1 MVLCYP
7 LKNKTSE
14 KLQLTNRIK
23 FSKDEWVM
31 CSKNFTQVPE
41 VVRENRLLPAGFN
54 YIVLIILIKKL
65 IAVGLISDDTNV
77 DFNVFMFI

>member
-1 MVLCYP
+1 
-7 LKNKTSE
+7 
-14 KLQLTNRIK
+14 
-23 FSKDEWVM
+23 M

-41 VVRENRLLPAGFN
+41 VVRENRLLPTGFN

-77 DFNVFMFI
+77 DFNVLMFI

>member
-1 MVLCYP
+1 
-7 LKNKTSE
+7 
-14 KLQLTNRIK
+14 
-23 FSKDEWVM
+23 M

-41 VVRENRLLPAGFN
+41 VVRENRLLPTGFN
-54 YIVLIILIKKL
+54 YIVLTILIKKL